1 MRKEKQQ
8 QKTFYCTINTECTY
22 GKIVMNALESLKDR
36 MGLPV
41 SRILQDAL
49 ILYEMHTRNKE
60 CSMPCLST
68 DLGTDTTLQF
78 KNKMEDDVKKAEN
91 TAEILGLLE
100 PADIPGFHV

>member
-1 MRKEKQQ
+1 MRKEKQ
-8 QKTFYCTINTECTY
+8 QKTFYCTINTECSY
-22 GKIVMNALESLKDR
+22 GKIVINALETLKDR

-49 ILYEMHTRNKE
+49 ILYEMYTRNKE

-68 DLGTDTTLQF
+68 DIGTDNPVQF
-78 KNKMEDDVKKAEN
+78 KNKMEDEVKKAEN